1 MNVLYILG
9 NGFDKAQGMHTS
21 YPEFYQYLM
30 KTECSPLLEQMKKDI
45 KEDTKLWSDME
56 EALGVFTSKV
66 KTEED
71 MDSLHDELSQ
81 HLQNYLQLEDDNYLL
96 GNNTRYKFMM
106 DIQNPEQ
113 YLAEVDRPL
122 YNDFIINSINPSV
135 GINYNVISLNYTYT
149 FEKLMGDNNVFN
161 EKRHSILQSICHVH
175 GQLGDTIIIGVD
187 NKNQIKNISF
197 QNSDDI
203 ASFLIKVNA
212 NAAMKNVRHRKCE
225 DLIQAANLVVLFGVS
240 FGDTDM
246 RWWKLLGNELN
257 KRQDIGVISFLYCP
271 GEIPETRKYRLTMVE
286 RRERQRLYSKMGIT
300 SNDMDNRFFI
310 AINSLMFKK

>member
-30 KTECSPLLEQMKKDI
+30 KAECSPLLEQMKKDI

-66 KTEED
+66 QTEED
-71 MDSLHDELSQ
+71 MDSLHDELSR
-81 HLQNYLQLEDDNYLL
+81 HLQHYLQLEDDNYKY
-96 GNNTRYKFMM
+96 GDSTKYRFRM

-113 YLAEVDRPL
+113 YLAEADMPL
-122 YNDFIINSINPSV
+122 FNDYITHNINTSG
-135 GINYNVISLNYTYT
+135 GIYYNVISLNYTYT
-149 FEKLMGDNNVFN
+149 FEKLLGDKNVLN
-161 EKRHSILQSICHVH
+161 EQKHSIVQDVCHVH

-187 NKNQIKNISF
+187 NKSQIKNTIF
-197 QNSDDI
+197 QYSDDI
-203 ASFLIKVNA
+203 ASFLIKVKA
-212 NAAMKNVRHRKCE
+212 NAAMKNIRHKKCE
-225 DLIQAANLVVLFGVS
+225 ELIKAANLVVLFGVS

-246 RWWKLLGNELN
+246 RWWKLIGDELN
-257 KRQDIGVISFLYCP
+257 KRQDIMVISFLYCP
-271 GEIPETRKYRLTMVE
+271 GEIPETRKYRLTTVE

-300 SNDMDNRFFI
+300 SNDIDNRFFI

>member
-30 KTECSPLLEQMKKDI
+30 KAECSPLLEQMKKDI

-66 KTEED
+66 QTEED
-71 MDSLHDELSQ
+71 MDSLHDELSR
-81 HLQNYLQLEDDNYLL
+81 HLQHYLQLEDDNYKY
-96 GNNTRYKFMM
+96 GDSTKYRFRM

-113 YLAEVDRPL
+113 YLAEADRPL
-122 YNDFIINSINPSV
+122 FNDYITHNINTSG
-135 GINYNVISLNYTYT
+135 GIYYNVISLNYTYT
-149 FEKLMGDNNVFN
+149 FEKLLGDKNVLN
-161 EKRHSILQSICHVH
+161 EQKHSIVQDVCHVH

-187 NKNQIKNISF
+187 NKSQIKNTIY
-197 QNSDDI
+197 QYSDDI
-203 ASFLIKVNA
+203 ASFLIKVKA
-212 NAAMKNVRHRKCE
+212 NAAMKNIRHKKCE
-225 DLIQAANLVVLFGVS
+225 ELIKAANLVVLFGVS

-246 RWWKLLGNELN
+246 RWWKLIGDELN
-257 KRQDIGVISFLYCP
+257 KRQDIMVISFLYCP